1 MVKFGQRIKRCP
13 ARSNPGKAGRPK
25 KVTAASTLSDVLEDA
40 AREAG
45 KLREEMDSDLSEEEE
60 DDDEVDEESP
70 EAEMTRLLTTFGPFS
85 APTGYKVLE
94 KPAES
99 QKEWDAMAKTK
110 TWWRGK
116 KLAHIW
122 DDGIGWHTVTF
133 HDKQA
138 KKYGCKYQGT
148 LWYHPLI
155 IENYGATRGWVV
167 IAHARG

>member
-1 MVKFGQRIKRCP
+1 
-13 ARSNPGKAGRPK
+13 
-25 KVTAASTLSDVLEDA
+25 
-40 AREAG
+40 
-45 KLREEMDSDLSEEEE
+45 
-60 DDDEVDEESP
+60 
-70 EAEMTRLLTTFGPFS
+70 MTRLQTTFGPFS
-85 APTGYKVLE
+85 APDGYEVLE

-116 KLAHIW
+116 RLAHIW
-122 DDGIGWHTVTF
+122 DDGIGWHTVAF

-138 KKYGCKYQGT
+138 KKYGFKYQGK

-167 IAHARG
+167 IARARG